1 MDPEGNLTQQI
12 SFTGYRV
19 VDTKVLTTPGN
30 MLGSQRISPILQK
43 SFSLHISLG
52 PLERL
57 LGLVLRCVTTSE
69 GAVTLSFGPP
79 LKGKD
84 PYCQRSETLHGSY
97 NCTSPCASPKV
108 QWGQGVWVPA
118 KRMWEEMCLTSEP
131 GPKKPLLWIFTGF
144 PREERDSGDL
154 EKVGS
159 ARWEKPGSLNWGK
172 EQKWGHLALDV
183 NKR

>member
-1 MDPEGNLTQQI
+1 MSCPQIPRGGRFSTRTCFPHSGTTASETKKGMDPEGNLTQQI

-108 QWGQGVWVPA
+108 Q
-118 KRMWEEMCLTSEP
+118 
-131 GPKKPLLWIFTGF
+131 
-144 PREERDSGDL
+144 
-154 EKVGS
+154 
-159 ARWEKPGSLNWGK
+159 
-172 EQKWGHLALDV
+172 
-183 NKR
+183 